1 MRGLKRCFQRRSA
14 LSLQIFGKFD
24 NQNRIFRTQTHHGN
38 QADLEVYT
46 IIVTAQPHAGYHTQ
60 HAQRHH
66 QNHRHRNRPALIKR
80 SQSQEHGNCGKG
92 VEHHGLRA
100 ALDFFARL
108 AGPFQAVSAAQVI
121 HQALH
126 FVHGITRRIAF
137 GRCAGEL
144 HGRIA
149 VETLALLHT
158 IFPSHS
164 SNGGKRHSHTAAVG
178 HSQRQDVCRLHAR
191 RGFCLHNHPLQTALI
206 GEVVYIGRA
215 QSRSQRG
222 LNAGKADALRGSGLA
237 VDVDFQLRR
246 IFQAGRAHIFQNRA
260 LAHFAEQL
268 IALSQQSL
276 VAAAVAVLQI
286 HGEARVVAQFTD
298 GRRVDHNGIAI
309 FNRAH
314 QSTGHLAGQRHRIA
328 ACIRALRPIF
338 QHNKAQSHIL
348 AGT

>member
-1 MRGLKRCFQRRSA
+1 MRGFKRCFQRRSA

-38 QADLEVYT
+38 QTDLEVYT
-46 IIVTAQPHAGYHTQ
+46 IIVTAQPHAGYHAQ

-66 QNHRHRNRPALIKR
+66 QNHRHRNRPALIKS
-80 SQSQEHGNCGKG
+80 SQSQEHGNRGKG

-100 ALDFFARL
+100 AFDFFARL
-108 AGPFQAVSAAQVI
+108 AGPFQAVATAQLI
-121 HQALH
+121 HQTSH
-126 FVHGITRRIAF
+126 FVHRIAAGITIG
-137 GRCAGEL
+137 GRAGEL

-149 VETLALLHT
+149 VEALALLHAVL
-158 IFPSHS
+158 PRHGG
-164 SNGGKRHSHTAAVG
+164 NGGQRHIYAATVG
-178 HSQRQDVCRLHAR
+178 HSHRQNICRLHAR
-191 RGFCLHNHPLQTALI
+191 SGLCLHNHPLQTAFI
-206 GEVVYIGRA
+206 GKVVYIRRA
-215 QSRSQRG
+215 QSRSQCG

-298 GRRVDHNGIAI
+298 GRRVDYNGIAI

-314 QSTGHLAGQRHRIA
+314 QSTGHLAGQRHRIT